1 MYKILVKNREL
12 DQVEDFKYS
21 FYSKDNENDFETADI
36 TEALQLM
43 NELLDS
49 FLRKDILLVDHL
61 TTNTEIILNKI
72 ETITVNSEYIGIIN
86 DGTTFKFYLDFSSL
100 NKYTIVNIN
109 DVLFEE
115 IKTYLESLGLTDI
128 KVQPDF
134 SIVANNP
141 TGKPVE
147 GRLTVDNGLF
157 VLYSRET
164 GTSNYITSEFSTL
177 LDTKE
182 PVKPEDPDDNTKFID
197 IYFVDEDN
205 NQLEIDKTKL
215 FYRGDSEEFNDDYEF
230 ANVSEIHIQI
240 KNKGSYLIE
249 VEKAGYTGEPYYEET
264 FTSKSKDENP
274 VIIKLTKNI

>member
-115 IKTYLESLGLTDI
+115 IKVYLESLGLTDV

-141 TGKPVE
+141 TGKSVE

-177 LDTKE
+177 LDAKE

-205 NQLEIDKTKL
+205 NPLEIDKTKL
-215 FYRGDSEEFNDDYEF
+215 FYRGDSKEFNDDYEF

-249 VEKAGYTGEPYYEET
+249 VEKTGYTGEPYYEET
-264 FTSKSKDENP
+264 FTSKDENP